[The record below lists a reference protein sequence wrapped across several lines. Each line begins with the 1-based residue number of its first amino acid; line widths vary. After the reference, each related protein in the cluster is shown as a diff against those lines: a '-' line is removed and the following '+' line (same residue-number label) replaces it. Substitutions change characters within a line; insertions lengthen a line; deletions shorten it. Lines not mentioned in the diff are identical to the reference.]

1 MHPIVA
7 GPLLAAMTY
16 RPHSRQRLSTDARPP
31 DGAHDVGDQGGVV
44 TLVLQGECMGGH
56 EQHERPAQTVG
67 VHMDEEG
74 VKRAGRSS
82 AELSPPGR
90 GRAV

>member
-1 MHPIVA
+1 
-7 GPLLAAMTY
+7 
-16 RPHSRQRLSTDARPP
+16 
-31 DGAHDVGDQGGVV
+31 V

-56 EQHERPAQTVG
+56 EQHGRPAQTVG

-90 GRAV
+90 GRAA